1 MTASLGARF
10 CDPGYLYFQEVDPSA
25 TPWERVAPAAP
36 GRRLHHRGGAVAKQT
51 KMTKGAETSRCE
63 RKGPEMAFLLRI
75 KKLYQRCFYIVGLL
89 QI

>member
-1 MTASLGARF
+1 
-10 CDPGYLYFQEVDPSA
+10 
-25 TPWERVAPAAP
+25 
-36 GRRLHHRGGAVAKQT
+36 
-51 KMTKGAETSRCE
+51 MTKGTETSRCE

>member
-1 MTASLGARF
+1 MTALLGARF

-36 GRRLHHRGGAVAKQT
+36 RRRLHQRGGAVAKV
-51 KMTKGAETSRCE
+51 TKGAKTSRCE
-63 RKGPEMAFLLRI
+63 RKGPETAFLLRI
-75 KKLYQRCFYIVGLL
+75 KKLYQRCFYIVGVL

>member
-1 MTASLGARF
+1 MFEASASARRAG
-10 CDPGYLYFQEVDPSA
+10 CACRPGGSPERGS
-25 TPWERVAPAAP
+25 PWERVAPAAP
-36 GRRLHHRGGAVAKQT
+36 RRRLHQRGGAVAKV
-51 KMTKGAETSRCE
+51 TKGVKTSRCE